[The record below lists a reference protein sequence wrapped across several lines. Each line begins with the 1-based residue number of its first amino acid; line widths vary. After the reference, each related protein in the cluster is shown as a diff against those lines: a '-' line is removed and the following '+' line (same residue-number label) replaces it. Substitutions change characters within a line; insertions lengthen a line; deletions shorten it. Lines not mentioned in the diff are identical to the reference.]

1 MMQHNVC
8 MGYFILVVLVC
19 QTVLNTDFS
28 SSVCILSDS
37 TPDCM
42 GQIANKEYI
51 YL

>member
-1 MMQHNVC
+1 MMQHNVS

-28 SSVCILSDS
+28 FSDS